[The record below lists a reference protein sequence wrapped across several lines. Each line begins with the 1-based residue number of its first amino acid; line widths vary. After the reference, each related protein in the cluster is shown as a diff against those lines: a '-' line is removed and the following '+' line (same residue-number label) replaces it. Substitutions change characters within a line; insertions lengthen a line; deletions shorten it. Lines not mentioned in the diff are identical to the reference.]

1 MYDGIKQR
9 RENQDDEEEDED
21 SEEEEDEEEEEDSDE
36 EEEEEE
42 ESRPAYNMRTTRKA
56 VKRYAPTISKC
67 KLRKLNVK

>member
-21 SEEEEDEEEEEDSDE
+21 SEEEEEEEEEEDSDE